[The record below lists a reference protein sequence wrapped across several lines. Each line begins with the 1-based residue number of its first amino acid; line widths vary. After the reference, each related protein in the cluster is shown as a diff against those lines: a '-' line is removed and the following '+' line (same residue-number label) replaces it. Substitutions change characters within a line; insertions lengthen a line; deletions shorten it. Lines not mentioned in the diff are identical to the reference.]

1 MALFS
6 KLFRKDDAT
15 PSSSVPDQTI
25 EKITRLISDDVK
37 LIEEHF
43 DLKFY
48 KEGENSYASEIS
60 INNIKHKLLN
70 MTRFF

>member
-43 DLKFY
+43 DL
-48 KEGENSYASEIS
+48 YAF
-60 INNIKHKLLN
+60 
-70 MTRFF
+70 RCR